1 MRYLFAITS
10 LAALLLL
17 NGARSLVHLDFV
29 IHRDQIAR
37 ELCVEREVESSCCKG
52 SCVLKSRL
60 EAIDEPSEN
69 APKTAQLTV
78 PELMVFFPSA
88 AALDTHSPVEATAEI
103 ETPRS
108 SGVTSRGFHFPE
120 PYPPSC

>member
-1 MRYLFAITS
+1 MRFLFAIAS
-10 LAALLLL
+10 LASLLLL
-17 NGARSLVHLDFV
+17 NGAKSLVHLDFV

-69 APKTAQLTV
+69 APKTARLTV
-78 PELMVFFPSA
+78 PELLVFFPSTTLQPNNHSVEPA
-88 AALDTHSPVEATAEI
+88 AALEA
-103 ETPRS
+103 PRS
-108 SGVTSRGFHFPE
+108 CGATSRGFVFPE
-120 PYPPSC
+120 PHPPSC